1 MDKKGKVSDVV
12 YPNLMFCVD
21 NFEEVG
27 RGDQRNTIISV
38 ESLVAAHEANLLI
51 IAIHFGRK
59 HNLKSCH

>member
-38 ESLVAAHEANLLI
+38 GSGGSL
-51 IAIHFGRK
+51 
-59 HNLKSCH
+59 